1 MNNIKIGNEN
11 DIIFY
16 EDKDHNKKA
25 EIRLDMVKW
34 KCNCEHFSCV
44 KQVSHTIKVHT
55 AAELFIN
62 HGNMYVIRDK
72 T

>member
-1 MNNIKIGNEN
+1 MNNIKISNEN

-44 KQVSHTIKVHT
+44 KQVSHTITVRVIYKPWK
-55 AAELFIN
+55 
-62 HGNMYVIRDK
+62 YVCYKRHLIK